1 MLCRSS
7 TERAHTSP
15 FSPLTCRQNFNAP
28 LTRSPYHLQCFSTL
42 VYLSTANVYLL
53 INYTAFNESL
63 FITLSVAGLL
73 WLRYKQPDLER
84 PIKVNLIL
92 PIFFFVVCTFL
103 VLLPVFE
110 KPVETGI
117 SALITLTGIPVYLAT
132 IAWKNK
138 PALYNKINGN
148 LMKSIIGFPRTLIM
162 NLPFNYGSLKS
173 QRLICLSPSLPRRLD
188 HTLPASS
195 TDHDRRE
202 TIVAVFSQFDN
213 SCKMVFKLLE
223 HHSQ

>member
-1 MLCRSS
+1 M
-7 TERAHTSP
+7 
-15 FSPLTCRQNFNAP
+15 
-28 LTRSPYHLQCFSTL
+28 
-42 VYLSTANVYLL
+42 YLL

-84 PIKVNLIL
+84 PIKVNICL

-138 PALYNKINGN
+138 PALYNKINGK
-148 LMKSIIGFPRTLIM
+148 LAKYALFLG
-162 NLPFNYGSLKS
+162 LP
-173 QRLICLSPSLPRRLD
+173 D
-188 HTLPASS
+188 
-195 TDHDRRE
+195 E
-202 TIVAVFSQFDN
+202 
-213 SCKMVFKLLE
+213 
-223 HHSQ
+223 